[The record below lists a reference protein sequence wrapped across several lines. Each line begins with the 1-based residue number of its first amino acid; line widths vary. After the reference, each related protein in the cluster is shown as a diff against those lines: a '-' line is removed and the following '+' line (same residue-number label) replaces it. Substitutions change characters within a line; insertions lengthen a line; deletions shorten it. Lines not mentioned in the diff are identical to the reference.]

1 MKHIIE
7 NSNIGLACQK
17 ACVALSALLLSAVAT
32 DANGAPAQYNGS
44 LAPSQLPV
52 AGIAKY
58 VYPSNAA
65 ATPGKTVFMPD
76 GESYLKLEDGG
87 RKIVRSRR
95 IGSLL

>member
-52 AGIAKY
+52 AGI
-58 VYPSNAA
+58 
-65 ATPGKTVFMPD
+65 G
-76 GESYLKLEDGG
+76 
-87 RKIVRSRR
+87 
-95 IGSLL
+95 

>member
-17 ACVALSALLLSAVAT
+17 ACVALSALLLSAVVT

-65 ATPGKTVFMPD
+65 RPCLCPMGKVT
-76 GESYLKLEDGG
+76 SSLKTGVERL
-87 RKIVRSRR
+87 
-95 IGSLL
+95 

>member
-65 ATPGKTVFMPD
+65 AHPARPCLCPMGKVT
-76 GESYLKLEDGG
+76 SSLKTGVERL
-87 RKIVRSRR
+87 
-95 IGSLL
+95 